1 MFKARFVLHVL
12 FLCLVLCVCTVF
24 ALDSAAVVNGIN
36 TVGGT
41 AGAVAQA
48 TGHGELVAIISAIT
62 TAICA
67 VVSYIFGHKHG
78 VKKASK

>member
-24 ALDSAAVVNGIN
+24 ALD
-36 TVGGT
+36 
-41 AGAVAQA
+41 GAVAQA